1 MPSPAPQTQH
11 TIADHVP
18 GRDGISLHSLRLRVW
33 GILYISVMKRS
44 WQLRDTLWGVMN
56 CVAKAVPPGRRV
68 LLLVDIEGSPAC
80 LNGAGSQLGTPE
92 WAVACRELTRDV
104 DAVTT
109 AFFEGGASDVWIQDF
124 HRTGFNI
131 FRYRID
137 RRAVLRQGYK
147 AGPVPGIGRLP
158 PADTLAMIGF
168 HASSGSSGFL
178 PHTLTS
184 RLARVSIDGKPMC
197 EAELFAG
204 AVAAARPV
212 GVPPLRARLF
222 SGCPV
227 ACREASDVM
236 PGMSIVH
243 SIKIDPAGAG
253 AKERLADW
261 RTTLA
266 RTARESLDAAGAELP
281 EGKGPFQIEIEMR
294 DGVRAAATVAARW
307 GLECSGSTVSFS
319 APDRLC
325 VFQRLTDIAYLS
337 PWMKPAI
344 SLLLRIADMRG
355 RRALEAAQ
363 AVVRP

>member
-1 MPSPAPQTQH
+1 MY
-11 TIADHVP
+11 
-18 GRDGISLHSLRLRVW
+18 R
-33 GILYISVMKRS
+33 
-44 WQLRDTLWGVMN
+44 
-56 CVAKAVPPGRRV
+56 VAKAVTPGRRV

-80 LNGAGSQLGTPE
+80 RNAAGSQLGTPE

-104 DAVTT
+104 DAVVK
-109 AFFEGGASDVWIQDF
+109 AFFEAGATHVRVQDY

-131 FRYRID
+131 FRYEID

-168 HASSGSSGFL
+168 HASSGSQGFL

-184 RLARVSIDGKPMC
+184 RLARVSIDGRPLC

-204 AVAAARPV
+204 AIAAAQPPGGPAIRP
-212 GVPPLRARLF
+212 RLF

-236 PGMSIVH
+236 PGISIVQ
-243 SIKIDPAGAG
+243 SIKLDPSDPSGRGMLAGWRA
-253 AKERLADW
+253 ALA
-261 RTTLA
+261 A
-266 RTARESLDAAGAELP
+266 TARESLAAPGAEP
-281 EGKGPFQIEIEMR
+281 PGGKGPFRIGIEMR
-294 DGVRAAATVAARW
+294 DGARVASAVAARW
-307 GLECSGSTVSFS
+307 GLECSGRTVFFT

-325 VFQRLTDIAYLS
+325 VFRKLTDIAYLS

-344 SLLLRIADMRG
+344 SLLLRLADMRG
-355 RRALEAAQ
+355 RRALAA
-363 AVVRP
+363 AAASVRP